1 MSAYVYTLNLEKG
14 RKYVG
19 MTSNINRR
27 LDQHF
32 NGDGAKWTQKYLPVS
47 VNSIQKVSSVD
58 YAKKLETK
66 IYHNMKDYHGTEKVR
81 GAGHTTSI
89 EKSSPKKTG
98 ACYRCGR
105 TSHWSPDC
113 YASTHIDGYSL
124 DDSDSEYESD

>member
-32 NGDGAKWTQKYLPVS
+32 NGDGAKWTQKYAPVS

-66 IYHNMKDYHGTEKVR
+66 IYYNMKDYHGIEKVR
-81 GAGHTTSI
+81 GSGHTSSI

-113 YASTHIDGYSL
+113 YASTHINGYSL
-124 DDSDSEYESD
+124 